1 MGEANSLLSSM
12 VSGRLRFSRLVSS
25 EPTTR
30 FSMKLFLFVYYQYP
44 TKGVGETVLRFDGQ
58 QEVIFSLGW
67 ENVGFIPILV
77 TGFVIRLFYYGSDS
91 VPVDVVIKKV
101 VNPVTF
107 TGLGFMCWKLVSYL
121 VMGAL
126 DWIIYQK

>member
-1 MGEANSLLSSM
+1 M
-12 VSGRLRFSRLVSS
+12 
-25 EPTTR
+25 
-30 FSMKLFLFVYYQYP
+30 
-44 TKGVGETVLRFDGQ
+44 
-58 QEVIFSLGW
+58 
-67 ENVGFIPILV
+67 
-77 TGFVIRLFYYGSDS
+77 IRLFYYGSDS

-101 VNPVTF
+101 VNLVTF